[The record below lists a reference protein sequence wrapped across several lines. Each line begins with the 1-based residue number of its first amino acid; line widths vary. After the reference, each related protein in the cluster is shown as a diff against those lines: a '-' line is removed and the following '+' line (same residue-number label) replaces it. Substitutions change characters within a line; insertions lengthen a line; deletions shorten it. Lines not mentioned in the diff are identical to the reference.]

1 MGGGG
6 VRLYFV
12 LFQGGGGVGVLDLNF
27 VRRGGGSSKNWM
39 MGQNFSRPPR
49 HLNNE
54 RSLRYG

>member
-6 VRLYFV
+6 QVIFRV
-12 LFQGGGGVGVLDLNF
+12 VSGGGGVGVLDLNF